1 MFRRLRLPH
10 IAACF
15 VGVALCGA
23 PITARAAQ
31 APSFVNGSIVLYCQ
45 PGTPQATVNAIAAR
59 VNGTVTPL
67 LLADCYKLV
76 LPVAQADSADTLNA
90 VATLKTDPNVRFVSP
105 DTLYKTTASSAASVT
120 PNDPLYPTQWGL
132 PQINMPQ
139 AWVLQKGSANC
150 ADIDQGFDI
159 THPDLIGQYLAD
171 SFNFVNNSN
180 NVAPSGPDPENQ
192 HGVSTS
198 SIIDA
203 LTNNGVG
210 MSSVCGWGTTKVLGC
225 KAGTGGF
232 FTITDL
238 INAQNYVLQKATA
251 DNIVACNESYGGGG
265 DPTNTADPMYVSTQ
279 LLTQAGVIVVAAA
292 GNSTADDHTS
302 TPAGYVFPNLL
313 TVAAL
318 NRNSQPT
325 YYTDFGKI
333 DISAPGGEQFSNND
347 PNGLV
352 VAVNGSYAFE
362 QGTSFAAPMV
372 TGVVTLLRSIVG
384 VTPAKA
390 ISLIE
395 TTANHTAT
403 GQSTVP
409 DTRFGYGDVDAYAA
423 LLPVSFTASVISPL
437 GLNAAGQTTDPT
449 GAAPPAIETL
459 KPTLEFQVSNIPIAN
474 VNVSIINSDS
484 TTTPILSAG
493 VPVAAVTNFV
503 VTGDQSGLNGP
514 YTISLRYP
522 FSAPLATQNVTVQ
535 ITAQPTDTTI
545 APVVDTRTFTIQPH
559 SFNGGLNFV
568 AFPYNETAA
577 DSPSGTVRSIGQ
589 VLSAT
594 DTVLYRYVP
603 QLLPGNLSPY
613 AVGGGATNLVLP
625 TEASLDSPS
634 INQNRP
640 ADLGP
645 VGVGYWMQT
654 TASTRFTTDGTDYST
669 QTVDVPL
676 HEGWNMVGDPFP
688 FAVGFGS
695 VQFQTPSGNLLTAA
709 NAAAQG
715 VILPYVYTYAGG
727 QYQFSQLPGGSFLPW
742 QGAWIYVVPGTV
754 GSIAQTSNALTMI
767 VPPAGSLEGSSFSR
781 AAAGTVT
788 STPAPMW
795 TLNIQG
801 VRRGVPATGVTIGLG
816 HVNVGSRSAGAP
828 VPPMVGHYVEVA
840 SIPDTT
846 TGLQYMQD
854 IRSASGT
861 QTWKLNVSTDA
872 STGAPVTISWPGIV
886 HVPRSYSITLTDPS
900 TGAVVDMRR
909 NSSYQVAM
917 PVGTTTRALTVA
929 VSPDPTMGRA
939 VLSGLSINELA
950 SARGTSGNTYDIAYN
965 ISRSAQVTVSVVG
978 LNGGNLGDISSTRAA
993 SVGTNHVTWNAA
1005 DGSGRILPAGV
1016 YTVVVRA
1023 VTSSGQVS
1031 RVTYPVTLT
1040 GR

>member
-23 PITARAAQ
+23 PLAARAVQ
-31 APSFVNGSIVLYCQ
+31 APSFVNGSMVLYCQ
-45 PGTPQATVNAIAAR
+45 PGTPMATVNALAAK

-67 LLADCYKLV
+67 LLADCYKV
-76 LPVAQADSADTLNA
+76 TLPAAQQDSADTLNA

-105 DTLYKTTASSAASVT
+105 DTIYTTNASTATSVT
-120 PNDPLYPTQWGL
+120 PNDPLYPSQWGL

-150 ADIDQGFDI
+150 ADIDQGYDI
-159 THPDLIGQYLAD
+159 THPDLIGQYLPD
-171 SFNFVNNSN
+171 SYNVVTNSSN
-180 NVAPSGPDPENQ
+180 GAPSGPDPENQ

-198 SIIDA
+198 SVIDA
-203 LTNNGVG
+203 LTNNGIG
-210 MSSVCGWGTTKVLGC
+210 MASVCGWGTTKVLGI
-225 KAGTGGF
+225 KAGSGGTF
-232 FTITDL
+232 ALTDL
-238 INAQNYVLQKATA
+238 INAQSYVLQKATS
-251 DNIVACNESYGGGG
+251 DNIVACNESYGGPG

-325 YYTDFGKI
+325 YYTDYGKI

-372 TGVVTLLRSIVG
+372 TGVVTLLRSIKG

-390 ISLIE
+390 VSLIE

-423 LLPVSFTASVISPL
+423 LLPVSFTASIVSPL
-437 GLNAAGQTTDPT
+437 GLNASGQTSDPT
-449 GAAPPAIETL
+449 GAAPPAIESL
-459 KPTLEFQVSNIPIAN
+459 KPTLQFQVSNIPIAN
-474 VNVSIINSDS
+474 VNVSIVNSDN

-493 VPVAAVTNFV
+493 VPVAAVSNFV

-522 FSAPLATQNVTVQ
+522 FNAPLATQNVTVQ

-545 APVVDTRTFTIQPH
+545 PQVTDTRTFTIQPH
-559 SFNGGLNFV
+559 TFSGGLNFV
-568 AFPYNETAA
+568 AFPYNETAT

-589 VLSAT
+589 LLSAP

-613 AVGGGATNLVLP
+613 AVSAGSTSPVLP
-625 TEASLDSPS
+625 TEASLDPPS

-645 VGVGYWMQT
+645 IGVGYWMKT
-654 TASTRFTTDGTDYST
+654 TASTRFTTYGTDYSN
-669 QTVDVPL
+669 QTVNVPL

-695 VQFQTPSGNLLTAA
+695 VEFQTPAGNLLTAA

-715 VILPYVYTYAGG
+715 VILPYLYTYAGG
-727 QYQFSQLPGGSFLPW
+727 QYSFAQLPGGSFLPW
-742 QGAWIYVVPGTV
+742 QGAWIYVVPATTGT
-754 GSIAQTSNALTMI
+754 IAQGNNVLTMV

-781 AAAGTVT
+781 AAAT
-788 STPAPMW
+788 SKYVAPSPIW
-795 TLNIQG
+795 TLDIQG
-801 VRRGVPATGVTIGLG
+801 VRAGAPATGVTIGLG
-816 HVNVGSRSAGAP
+816 NVSANTRSAGAP
-828 VPPMVGHYVEVA
+828 VPPMVGHYVEIA
-840 SIPDTT
+840 SAPAAKS
-846 TGLQYMQD
+846 GLMYMQD
-854 IRSASGT
+854 IRSASGPQSWNLEVT
-861 QTWKLNVSTDA
+861 TDK
-872 STGAPVTISWPGIV
+872 STGAPVTVSWPGIV
-886 HVPRSYSITLTDPS
+886 HVPRNYALTLTDPS

-909 NSSYQVAM
+909 NSSYQVSM
-917 PVGTTTRALTVA
+917 PVGTVTRSLTVS
-929 VSPDPTMGRA
+929 VSPDPSMGRA
-939 VLSGLSINELA
+939 VLSGLTINELA
-950 SARGTSGNTYDIAYN
+950 TARGTAGHTFDIAYN

-978 LNGGNLGDISSTRAA
+978 LNGGNLGEISNTRAA

-1005 DGSGRILPAGV
+1005 DGNGRLLPAGV
-1016 YTVVVRA
+1016 YTIVVRA
-1023 VTSSGQVS
+1023 ITSSGQVS

>member
-23 PITARAAQ
+23 PLAARAVQ
-31 APSFVNGSIVLYCQ
+31 APSFVNGSMVLYCQ
-45 PGTPQATVNAIAAR
+45 PGTPMATVNALAAK

-67 LLADCYKLV
+67 LLADCYKV
-76 LPVAQADSADTLNA
+76 TLPAAQQDSADTLNA

-105 DTLYKTTASSAASVT
+105 DRIYTTNASTATSVT
-120 PNDPLYPTQWGL
+120 PNDPLYPSQWGL

-150 ADIDQGFDI
+150 ADIDTGFDI
-159 THPDLIGQYLAD
+159 THPDMIGQYLPD
-171 SFNFVNNSN
+171 SYNVLTNSN
-180 NVAPSGPDPENQ
+180 NGAPSGPDPENQ

-198 SIIDA
+198 SVIDA
-203 LTNNGVG
+203 LTNNGIG
-210 MSSVCGWGTTKVLGC
+210 MASVCGWGTTKVLSI
-225 KAGTGGF
+225 KAGTGAGLAD
-232 FTITDL
+232 TDI
-238 INAQNYVLQKATA
+238 INAQAYVLQHAQK
-251 DNIVACNESYGGGG
+251 DNVVACNESFDGLG
-265 DPTNTADPMYVSTQ
+265 DPTNTADPLYVSTLQ
-279 LLTQAGVIVVAAA
+279 LAQAGITVVVAA
-292 GNSTADDHTS
+292 GNSTADSHGYV
-302 TPAGYVFPNLL
+302 PAGYSFPNLL

-325 YYTDFGKI
+325 YYTNYGKI

-362 QGTSFAAPMV
+362 QGTSFASPMV
-372 TGVVTLLRSIVG
+372 AGVVTLLRSVPG
-384 VTPAKA
+384 VTAAKA
-390 ISLIE
+390 VSLIE

-423 LLPVSFTASVISPL
+423 LLPVSFTASIVSPL
-437 GLNAAGQTTDPT
+437 GLNASGQTSDPT
-449 GAAPPAIETL
+449 GAAPPAIESL
-459 KPTLEFQVSNIPIAN
+459 KPTLQFQVSNIPIAN
-474 VNVSIINSDS
+474 VNVSIVNSDN

-493 VPVAAVTNFV
+493 VPVAAVSNFV

-522 FSAPLATQNVTVQ
+522 FNAPLATQNVTVQ

-545 APVVDTRTFTIQPH
+545 PQVTDTRTFTIQPH
-559 SFNGGLNFV
+559 TFSGGLNFV
-568 AFPYNETAA
+568 AFPYNETAT

-589 VLSAT
+589 LLSAP

-613 AVGGGATNLVLP
+613 AVSAGSTSPVLP
-625 TEASLDSPS
+625 TEASLDPPS

-645 VGVGYWMQT
+645 IGVGYWMKT
-654 TASTRFTTDGTDYST
+654 TASTRFTTYGTDYSN
-669 QTVDVPL
+669 QTVNVPL

-695 VQFQTPSGNLLTAA
+695 VEFQTPAGNLLTAA

-715 VILPYVYTYAGG
+715 VILPYLYTYAGG
-727 QYQFSQLPGGSFLPW
+727 QYSFAQLPGGSFLPW
-742 QGAWIYVVPGTV
+742 QGAWIYVVPATTGT
-754 GSIAQTSNALTMI
+754 IAQGNNVLTMV

-781 AAAGTVT
+781 AAAT
-788 STPAPMW
+788 SKYVAPSPIW
-795 TLNIQG
+795 TLDIQG
-801 VRRGVPATGVTIGLG
+801 VRAGAPATGVTIGLG
-816 HVNVGSRSAGAP
+816 NVSANTRSAGAP
-828 VPPMVGHYVEVA
+828 VLPMVGHYVEIA
-840 SIPDTT
+840 SAPAAKS
-846 TGLQYMQD
+846 GLMYMQD

-861 QTWKLNVSTDA
+861 QSWNLEVTTDK
-872 STGAPVTISWPGIV
+872 STGAPVTVSWPGIV
-886 HVPRSYSITLTDPS
+886 HVPRNYALTLTDPS

-909 NSSYQVAM
+909 NSSYQVSM
-917 PVGTTTRALTVA
+917 PVGTVTRSLTVS
-929 VSPDPTMGRA
+929 VSPDPSMGRA
-939 VLSGLSINELA
+939 VLSGLTINELA
-950 SARGTSGNTYDIAYN
+950 TARGTAGHTFDIAYN

-978 LNGGNLGDISSTRAA
+978 LNGGNLGEISNTRAA

-1005 DGSGRILPAGV
+1005 DGNGRLLPAGV
-1016 YTVVVRA
+1016 YTIVVRA
-1023 VTSSGQVS
+1023 ITSSGQVS